1 MNDLG
6 MDKSQL
12 KKIFLNELL
21 YLYMSEFF
29 LFNKQCKSVNDFSV
43 MEIMQLLILFIN
55 FVIQEIF
62 SLLEIFDSS
71 FFEMVL
77 FERFSILS
85 RQYLYKVFEY
95 VVDYLKI
102 DFEEDEFIESQ
113 WQ

>member
-1 MNDLG
+1 
-6 MDKSQL
+6 
-12 KKIFLNELL
+12 
-21 YLYMSEFF
+21 MSEFF
-29 LFNKQCKSVNDFSV
+29 LFNKQCKLVNDFSV
-43 MEIMQLLILFIN
+43 MEIMQLFILFIN

-62 SLLEIFDSS
+62 ILLEIFDSS